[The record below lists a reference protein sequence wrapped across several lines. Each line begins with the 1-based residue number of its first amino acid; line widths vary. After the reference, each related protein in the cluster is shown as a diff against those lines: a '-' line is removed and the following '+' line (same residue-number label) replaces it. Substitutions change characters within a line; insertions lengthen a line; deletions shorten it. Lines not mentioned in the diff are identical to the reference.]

1 MLTTI
6 RKRDGRDA
14 SFDPNK
20 ITEAIYK
27 AAQSVGGSDREMA
40 MELTLDVL
48 RLLRQK
54 YNGYGCG
61 VEDVQ
66 DVVEKVLIER
76 GHAKTAKAYIL
87 YRSKRSRIRE
97 GKSEL
102 MDAVQ
107 DILVETSR
115 DNANVSN
122 SPSAKMLQIA
132 SAASKAYYLTRM
144 IPEHMSLAH
153 VRGDMH
159 IHDLDFYGKTLNCVQ
174 IPLGRLLS
182 EGFNNGHGYI
192 RPPKRPSSATA
203 LAAIILQSSQN
214 DMFGGQSFAYFDRD
228 MAPFM
233 KGIDENEVFQ
243 SMEALIYNLNSMH
256 SLPGDERIWVYDRQ
270 QSHLS
275 TMSMEEFHL
284 KFETGRFAALS
295 LNYETGRTE
304 LKEITDSMK
313 HYNFNRI
320 LRVHLKSGQTVAVTD
335 NHSIM
340 TMNEQGKVVTAHPE
354 SLKAGLVPARWEP
367 ETERH
372 MYDLRMYPSSRR
384 YPVDTVELDEDLARF
399 FGYYVAGG
407 SSAEAELTGKRC
419 DKTLEMGVTG
429 VLRKLNARFTA
440 ELRVDRES
448 NTGDLVCRVGSRFA
462 SFVRDVCG
470 AGISTKR
477 VPTEVFFAPQAIIRA
492 FLDGFFSVQSG
503 ELFQQQQV
511 GATYSRE
518 LRDGI
523 WLLLTRL
530 GIVSSLSQ
538 ASLASSSIAAAGH
551 YYRIAT
557 SASGGRDVFQVSPTE
572 APFEYA
578 YLRPLLSKV
587 CGDSFVDNDL
597 DEVGPEWVQKWA
609 IEIAERILTESERI
623 RLEEIAGLR
632 PEILPLPGFDMEI
645 AYGQLFSRMFL
656 AAEPEMAS
664 VAKTASGDLTPVTV
678 WARKILIQNEALE
691 NLLAVL
697 QRASQMYPI
706 AVESLSEQPM
716 ERYVYDISVDDN
728 ENFLTSQ
735 GIFVHNSRAGAQVPF
750 SSLNV
755 GTEITPEG
763 RAVTRNLLLAYEKG
777 LGKGE
782 NPIFPNV
789 IFRLKK
795 GINFNPEDPNYDL
808 FQLAIRVASKR
819 LNPTFSFMDSS
830 YNKQYGTDVSYM
842 GCRTRVIANV
852 NGPAVTDGRG
862 NLSFTTINLPRIA
875 IKAERNLMKFYQQLD
890 EMMDLICEQL
900 YHRFQVQ
907 GALKV
912 KDMPFLMGQGLYLDS
927 DKLNKDDTV
936 EAVIK
941 HGTLSIGFIGLAETL
956 VSLTGRHHGESDE
969 AQSLG
974 EEIVAFM
981 RDKVD
986 RAIEKYHQN
995 YTLIATPAEGLSG
1008 RFLRMDKKE
1017 YGIIPGVTDRDYYS
1031 NSFHIPVSFSIS
1043 AHEKMR
1049 REGVYHKYTNAGH
1062 ISYVEFDSPPIHN
1075 PGAVEDILRCMADS
1089 DVGYAGINFPVDFCD
1104 SCGHIGVIASDCCP
1118 VCGTGSVRRVRRITG
1133 YLSTI
1138 DHFND
1143 SKQSELYNRVTHFK

>member
-48 RLLRQK
+48 RVLRQK

-66 DVVEKVLIER
+66 DMVEKVLIER

-87 YRSKRSRIRE
+87 YRSQRSRIRE
-97 GKSEL
+97 GKSGL

-144 IPEHMSLAH
+144 IPEHLSQAH
-153 VRGDMH
+153 IRGDIH

-174 IPLGRLLS
+174 IPLGRLLK

-192 RPPKRPSSATA
+192 RPPKRPASATA

-214 DMFGGQSFAYFDRD
+214 DMYGGQSFAYFDRD

-233 KGIDENEVFQ
+233 KGVDDNEVFQ

-256 SLPGDERIWVYDRQ
+256 SLPGDERIWVYDRLE
-270 QSHLS
+270 SRLETIS
-275 TMSMEEFHL
+275 LEDFHL
-284 KFETGRFAALS
+284 KFEPGRFAAMS

-320 LRVHLKSGQTVAVTD
+320 LRLNLKSGQSVAVTD
-335 NHSIM
+335 NHSVM
-340 TMNEQGKVVTAHPE
+340 TLDKSGKVVTAHPE
-354 SLKAGLVPARWEP
+354 TLRSGLVPAKWEP
-367 ETERH
+367 ETQRH
-372 MYDLRMYPSSRR
+372 MYDLRSYPASRR
-384 YPVDTVELDEDLARF
+384 YPVDAVELDENLARF

-407 SSAEAELTGKRC
+407 SSAEAELTGKHC
-419 DKTLEMGVTG
+419 DKNTEMSVTG
-429 VLRKLNARFTA
+429 VLRKLNPRFTA
-440 ELRVDRES
+440 ELRMARDS
-448 NTGDLVCRVGSRFA
+448 KNGDLVCRVGTRFA
-462 SFVRDVCG
+462 SFVREVCG
-470 AGISTKR
+470 TGITTKR
-477 VPTEVFFAPQAIIRA
+477 VPTEIFFASESVIRS
-492 FLDGFFSVQSG
+492 FLDGFFSVHSG
-503 ELFQQQQV
+503 EFCQQQQV

-523 WLLLTRL
+523 WLLLTRV
-530 GIVSSLSQ
+530 GVVSSLSQ
-538 ASLASSSIAAAGH
+538 ATLTSSSLAAVGN

-557 SASGGRDVFQVSPTE
+557 STSKGRDVFQVLPDET
-572 APFEYA
+572 PFDYE
-578 YLRPLLSKV
+578 YLRPLLKEV
-587 CGDSFVDNDL
+587 CGELFAESGSDGI
-597 DEVGPEWVQKWA
+597 GPELVHAWA
-609 IEIAERILTESERI
+609 TDLAARILTESEQV
-623 RLEEIAGLR
+623 RLEELVGIR
-632 PEILPLPGFDMEI
+632 PEILTLTGFEAPLRFGE
-645 AYGQLFSRMFL
+645 LFSRL
-656 AAEPEMAS
+656 LLTDTTGSDCEESSIAA
-664 VAKTASGDLTPVTV
+664 TAQVQCWAQTLLT
-678 WARKILIQNEALE
+678 QNEALQD
-691 NLLAVL
+691 LLSVL
-697 QRASQMYPI
+697 QRATQMYPI
-706 AVESLSEQPM
+706 AVDSISEQPM
-716 ERYVYDISVDDN
+716 ERYVYDISVDGN

-755 GTEITPEG
+755 GTETTPEG

-795 GINFNPEDPNYDL
+795 GVNFNPEDPNYDL

-830 YNKQYGTDVSYM
+830 FNKPYGTDVSYM

-875 IKAERNLMKFYQQLD
+875 IKSERNLMKFYQQLD
-890 EMMDLICEQL
+890 EMLDLICEQL

-912 KDMPFLMGQGLYLDS
+912 RDMPFLMGQGLYLDS
-927 DKLNKDDTV
+927 EKLAKDDTV
-936 EAVIK
+936 ESVIK

-1008 RFLRMDKKE
+1008 RFVKMDRKE
-1017 YGIIPGVTDRDYYS
+1017 YGIIPGVTDREYYS
-1031 NSFHIPVSFSIS
+1031 NSFHVPVSYPIS
-1043 AHEKMR
+1043 AREKMR

-1062 ISYVEFDSPPIHN
+1062 ISYVEFDAPPIHN
-1075 PGAVEDILRCMADS
+1075 PKAVEDILRCMSDS
-1089 DVGYAGINFPVDFCD
+1089 DIGYAGINFPVDFCD
-1104 SCGHIGVIASDCCP
+1104 SCGHIGVISSDCCP
-1118 VCGTGSVRRVRRITG
+1118 ACGAGTVRRVRRITG

-1138 DHFND
+1138 ERFND
-1143 SKQSELYNRVTHFK
+1143 PKQAELLNRVSHFK

>member
-1 MLTTI
+1 MFTTI
-6 RKRDGRDA
+6 RKRDGRES

-48 RLLRQK
+48 RVLRQK
-54 YNGYGCG
+54 YNGKGCN
-61 VEDVQ
+61 VEEVQ

-144 IPEHMSLAH
+144 IPENMSQAH
-153 VRGDMH
+153 IRGDIH

-174 IPLGRLLS
+174 IPLGRLLK

-233 KGIDENEVFQ
+233 KGVDDNEVFQ
-243 SMEALIYNLNSMH
+243 AMEALIYNLNSMH
-256 SLPGDERIWVYDRQ
+256 SLPGDERIWIYDRQ
-270 QSHLS
+270 EARLE

-284 KFETGRFAALS
+284 KFEPGRFAAMS
-295 LNYETGRTE
+295 LNYENGRTE

-320 LRVHLKSGQTVAVTD
+320 LRVNLKSGQTVAVTD

-340 TMNEQGKVVTAHPE
+340 TLDARGKVVTSQPE
-354 SLKAGLVPARWEP
+354 MLKVGLVPARWEP
-367 ETERH
+367 EVQRH
-372 MYDLRMYPSSRR
+372 LYDLRAYPSSRR
-384 YPVDTVELDEDLARF
+384 YPVDEVELDENLARF

-407 SSAEAELTGKRC
+407 SSAEAELTGKHC
-419 DKTLEMGVTG
+419 DKNMELGVTN
-429 VLRKLNARFTA
+429 VLRKLNPRFTA
-440 ELRVDRES
+440 ELRIDRES
-448 NTGDLVCRVGSRFA
+448 KNGDLVCRVGTRFA
-462 SFVRDVCG
+462 SFVREVCG
-470 AGISTKR
+470 AGTSTKR
-477 VPTEVFFAPQAIIRA
+477 VPTEIFFASESIVRS
-492 FLDGFFSVQSG
+492 FLDGFFSAHSG
-503 ELFQQQQV
+503 VFYQQEQL

-530 GIVSSLSQ
+530 GIISSLSQ
-538 ASLASSSIAAAGH
+538 ATLATHSLAAAGN

-557 SASGGRDVFQVSPTE
+557 SASTGSDVYRVQPE
-572 APFEYA
+572 EKPFDYE
-578 YLRPLLSKV
+578 YLRPLLSEV
-587 CGDSFVDNDL
+587 CGNSFADTGTAQI
-597 DEVGPEWVQKWA
+597 GPEQIQKWA
-609 IEIAERILTESERI
+609 IELAERILTAAEQT
-623 RLEEIAGLR
+623 RLEEIAGIR
-632 PEILPLPGFDMEI
+632 PENLRLSGFDDLI
-645 AYGQLFSRMFL
+645 VYGQLFARLFMTED
-656 AAEPEMAS
+656 AGEEIQ
-664 VAKTASGDLTPVTV
+664 
-678 WARKILIQNEALE
+678 WAQKLLSQNELMQ

-697 QRASQMYPI
+697 QRSAQMYPI
-706 AVESLSEQPM
+706 AVESLTEQSM
-716 ERYVYDISVDDN
+716 ERCVYDISVADN
-728 ENFLTSQ
+728 ENFLTAQ

-755 GTEITPEG
+755 GTETTPEG

-795 GINFNPEDPNYDL
+795 GINFDPEDPNYDL

-819 LNPTFSFMDSS
+819 LNPTFSFMDTS

-852 NGPAVTDGRG
+852 NGPAVSDGRG

-875 IKAERNLMKFYQQLD
+875 IKSDRNLMKFYQQLD
-890 EMMDLICEQL
+890 EMMDLVCEQL

-912 KDMPFLMGQGLYLDS
+912 KDMPFLMGQGIYLDS
-927 DKLNKDDTV
+927 DKLTKDDTV
-936 EAVIK
+936 ESAIK
-941 HGTLSIGFIGLAETL
+941 HGTVSIGFIGLAETL

-986 RAIEKYHQN
+986 RAIDKYHLN

-1008 RFLRMDKKE
+1008 RFVRMDRKE
-1017 YGIIPGVTDRDYYS
+1017 YGIIPGVTDREYYT
-1031 NSFHIPVSFSIS
+1031 NSFHVPVSYHIS
-1043 AHEKMR
+1043 AQDKMR

-1062 ISYVEFDSPPIHN
+1062 ISYVEFESPPIHN
-1075 PGAVEDILRCMADS
+1075 TKAVEDILRCMADS
-1089 DVGYAGINFPVDFCD
+1089 DIGYAGINFPVDFCD
-1104 SCGHIGVIASDCCP
+1104 SCGHIGVIPSDCCP
-1118 VCGTGSVRRVRRITG
+1118 VCGAGTVRRVRRITG

-1138 DHFND
+1138 ERFND
-1143 SKQSELYNRVTHFK
+1143 PKQAELHNRVAHFK

>member
-1 MLTTI
+1 MVTTI
-6 RKRDGRDA
+6 RKRDGRDV

-48 RLLRQK
+48 RVLRQK
-54 YNGYGCG
+54 YNGHGCG
-61 VEDVQ
+61 VEEVQ
-66 DVVEKVLIER
+66 DMVEKILIER

-144 IPEHMSLAH
+144 IPEHLSQAH
-153 VRGDMH
+153 VRGDIH

-174 IPLGRLLS
+174 IPLGRLLQ

-192 RPPKRPSSATA
+192 RPPKRPASATA

-233 KGIDENEVFQ
+233 KNVDENEVFQ
-243 SMEALIYNLNSMH
+243 AMEALIYNLNSMH
-256 SLPGDERIWVYDRQ
+256 SLPGDERIWIYDRQ
-270 QSHLS
+270 ESRLG
-275 TMSMEEFHL
+275 TLSMEEFHL
-284 KFETGRFAALS
+284 KFEPGRFAALS
-295 LNYETGRTE
+295 MNYENGRTE

-320 LRVHLKSGQTVAVTD
+320 LRVNLKSGQTVAVTD

-340 TMNEQGKVVTAHPE
+340 TIDNSGKVVTSHPE
-354 SLKAGLVPARWEP
+354 ALRVGLVPAKWEP
-367 ETERH
+367 ELQRH
-372 MYDLRMYPSSRR
+372 MYDLRSYPASRR
-384 YPVDTVELDEDLARF
+384 YAVDAVELDENLARF

-407 SSAEAELTGKRC
+407 SSAEAELTGKHC
-419 DKTLEMGVTG
+419 DKNMEMKVTS
-429 VLRKLNARFTA
+429 VLRKLHPRFTA
-440 ELRVDRES
+440 ELRTDRER
-448 NTGDLVCRVGSRFA
+448 NKGDLVCRVGSRFA

-477 VPTEVFFAPQAIIRA
+477 VPSEIFFASETIIRS
-492 FLDGFFSVQSG
+492 FLDGFFSVHSG
-503 ELFQQQQV
+503 EFDHQQQV
-511 GATYSRE
+511 GATYARE

-530 GIVSSLSQ
+530 GIISALSQ
-538 ASLASSSIAAAGH
+538 ATLVSSSIAAAGN

-557 SASGGRDVFQVSPTE
+557 VSSRGQDVFQVRPE
-572 APFEYA
+572 DAPFDYE
-578 YLRPLLSKV
+578 YLRPLLAEV
-587 CGDSFVDNDL
+587 CGKDFVDTGL
-597 DEVGPEWVQKWA
+597 DEIGPELVQKWA
-609 IEIAERILTESERI
+609 IDLAERLLTEPEQN
-623 RLEEIAGLR
+623 RLEELAGIR
-632 PEILPLPGFDMEI
+632 PENLTLSGFDMPI
-645 AYGQLFSRMFL
+645 AFGELFSRLFMANETGMTDCERDMEAGGI
-656 AAEPEMAS
+656 AAQ
-664 VAKTASGDLTPVTV
+664 
-678 WARKILIQNEALE
+678 WAQKILSQNEAVRNTLS
-691 NLLAVL
+691 VL
-697 QRASQMYPI
+697 QRAAQMYPI
-706 AVESLSEQPM
+706 AVDSLSEEAM
-716 ERYVYDISVDDN
+716 ERCVYDIAVADN
-728 ENFLTSQ
+728 ENFLTAQ

-755 GTEITPEG
+755 GTETTPEG

-830 YNKQYGTDVSYM
+830 FNKQYGTDVSYM
-842 GCRTRVIANV
+842 GCRTRVVANV

-875 IKAERNLMKFYQQLD
+875 IKSDRNLMRFYQQLD
-890 EMMDLICEQL
+890 EMLDLICEQL

-907 GALKV
+907 ASLKV

-927 DKLNKDDTV
+927 EKLKRDDTV
-936 EAVIK
+936 ESVIK

-986 RAIEKYHQN
+986 RAIDKYHQN

-1008 RFLRMDKKE
+1008 RFVKMDRKE
-1017 YGIIPGVTDRDYYS
+1017 YGIIPGVTDREYYS
-1031 NSFHIPVSFSIS
+1031 NSFHIPVSFHIS
-1043 AHEKMR
+1043 AQEKMR

-1062 ISYVEFDSPPIHN
+1062 ISYVEFDAPPINN
-1075 PGAVEDILRCMADS
+1075 PKAVEDILRCMAES
-1089 DVGYAGINFPVDFCD
+1089 DIGYAGINFPVDFCD
-1104 SCGHIGVIASDCCP
+1104 SCGHVGVIETDCCP
-1118 VCGTGSVRRVRRITG
+1118 VCGAGTIRRVRRITG

-1138 DHFND
+1138 ERFND
-1143 SKQSELYNRVTHFK
+1143 PKQAELENRVTHFG

>member
-6 RKRDGRDA
+6 RKRDGRDV

-54 YNGYGCG
+54 YNGQGCG
-61 VEDVQ
+61 VEEVQ
-66 DVVEKVLIER
+66 DTVEKILIER

-132 SAASKAYYLTRM
+132 SAASKAYYLNRL
-144 IPEHMSLAH
+144 IPEKMSQAH
-153 VRGDMH
+153 IRGDIH

-233 KGIDENEVFQ
+233 KGVAEEEVFQ
-243 SMEALIYNLNSMH
+243 AMEALIYNLNSMH

-270 QSHLS
+270 EGMLE
-275 TMSMEEFHL
+275 TIAMEEFHL
-284 KFETGRFAALS
+284 KFEPGRFAALS

-304 LKEITDSMK
+304 LKDITESMK
-313 HYNFNRI
+313 HYNFNRV
-320 LRVHLKSGQTVAVTD
+320 LRIRLKSGQSVSVTD

-340 TMNEQGKVVTAHPE
+340 TLDRQGGVKTANPE
-354 SLKAGLVPARWEP
+354 NLQAGLVPARWEA
-367 ETERH
+367 ETQRH
-372 MYDLRMYPSSRR
+372 YYDLRKYPASRR
-384 YPVDTVELDEDLARF
+384 YPAEIVELNEDLAKF
-399 FGYYVAGG
+399 FGCYVANVG
-407 SSAEAELTGKRC
+407 SNEANLSGKKC
-419 DKTLEMGVTG
+419 DVTMEKKLNG
-429 VLRKLNARFTA
+429 VLRKLNPRFTA
-440 ELRVDRES
+440 ELRLDREGKA
-448 NTGDLVCRVGSRFA
+448 GDLVCRVGSRFA

-470 AGISTKR
+470 AGLSTKR
-477 VPTEVFFAPQAIIRA
+477 VPAEIFFAPESIVRA
-492 FLDGFFSVQSG
+492 FLDGFFNVDTGGIGKLQCSTS
-503 ELFQQQQV
+503 
-511 GATYSRE
+511 TYSRE

-523 WLLLTRL
+523 WLLLTRV
-530 GIVSSLSQ
+530 GVAANLSQ
-538 ASLASSSIAAAGH
+538 LVNPASNLVAAGH
-551 YYRIAT
+551 CYGIST
-557 SASGGRDVFQVSPTE
+557 GVSDSVDLYNVSSDSTIFDYE
-572 APFEYA
+572 
-578 YLRPLLSKV
+578 YLRPIISNA
-587 CGDSFVDNDL
+587 CGTDYVSQAG
-597 DEVGPEWVQKWA
+597 ERIGPEQVQYWA
-609 IEIAERILTESERI
+609 VDLSRRILTEAELAS
-623 RLEEIAGLR
+623 LQEITGKR
-632 PEILPLPGFDMEI
+632 PEMSLSGF
-645 AYGQLFSRMFL
+645 AAPVNYGALFQRMFMPQDFGMPEIDDDTVGFANLKAWAEAVLAKNSLLQSAL
-656 AAEPEMAS
+656 AAVQRAAELYP
-664 VAKTASGDLTPVTV
+664 VAV
-678 WARKILIQNEALE
+678 EALTE
-691 NLLAVL
+691 MPLA
-697 QRASQMYPI
+697 RH
-706 AVESLSEQPM
+706 
-716 ERYVYDISVDDN
+716 VYDISVEGN
-728 ENFLTSQ
+728 ENFLTAQ

-763 RAVTRNLLLAYEKG
+763 RAVTRNLLRAYDKG
-777 LGKGE
+777 LGRGE

-795 GINFNPEDPNYDL
+795 GINFDPQDPNYDL

-852 NGPAVTDGRG
+852 NGPAETDGRG
-862 NLSFTTINLPRIA
+862 NLSFTTINMPRIA
-875 IKAERNLMKFYQQLD
+875 IKADRDLMKFYQHLN
-890 EMMDLICEQL
+890 EIIDLTCEQL
-900 YHRFQVQ
+900 YHRYQVQ
-907 GALKV
+907 AALKV
-912 KDMPFLMGQGLYLDS
+912 KDMPFLMGQSLYMGSEKLDKN
-927 DKLNKDDTV
+927 DVV
-936 EAVIK
+936 ESAIK

-986 RAIEKYHQN
+986 RAIEKYGLN

-1008 RFLRMDKKE
+1008 RFVRMDRKE
-1017 YGIIPGVTDRDYYS
+1017 FGIIPGVTDREYYS
-1031 NSFHIPVSFSIS
+1031 NSFHVPVSFSIS
-1043 AHEKMR
+1043 AREKMK
-1049 REGVYHKYTNAGH
+1049 REGVFHKYTNAGH
-1062 ISYVEFDSPPIHN
+1062 ISYVEFESPPVHN
-1075 PGAVEDILRCMADS
+1075 PKAVEDILRCMAES

-1104 SCGHIGVIASDCCP
+1104 ACGRLGVIETECCP
-1118 VCGTGSVRRVRRITG
+1118 ECGAGTIRRVRRITG
-1133 YLSTI
+1133 YLSTLER
-1138 DHFND
+1138 FND
-1143 SKQSELYNRVTHFK
+1143 PKQAELKNRVAHKI